1 MSPNNKA
8 EDFMTKNPETVSP
21 DAVLEDILL
30 KMKERRRDGLL
41 VVKGKSLV
49 GILFYV
55 DTLLQSPKTKVNEI
69 MEKKVV
75 AVPPEMDMQGVAR
88 LMFRRGFSRLPV
100 VDKQGKLLG
109 LLRNYDVIRASIE
122 RVTPRKI
129 ETTKKMISA
138 IHKVGI
144 STKIEEI
151 KIQTLIPTQLKVYLD
166 ELRAREYELQK
177 GLAEPILII
186 RNGSREILVDGH
198 HRVVAAGN
206 LKIEKM
212 KAYVITLDKEVSLGL
227 EKNAEKQGLK
237 NPKDI
242 EVVDGYS
249 PYTLPLV
256 LENGEVKK
264 LV

>member
-1 MSPNNKA
+1 
-8 EDFMTKNPETVSP
+8 MTKNPETISP
-21 DAVLEDILL
+21 DAVLEEILP

-41 VVKGKSLV
+41 VVKGKNLV

-55 DTLLQSPKTKVNEI
+55 DTLLQSPKTKVSEV

-100 VDKQGKLLG
+100 VDEKGKLLG

-129 ETTKKMISA
+129 ETTKKMISSV
-138 IHKVGI
+138 H
-144 STKIEEI
+144 KIEISIKKDEI
-151 KIQTLIPTQLKVYLD
+151 KIETLLPTQSKVYLD

-198 HRVVAAGN
+198 HRVVAATN
-206 LKIEKM
+206 LGIKTM
-212 KAYVITLDKEVSLGL
+212 KAHVIIPDKEISLGL
-227 EKNAEKQGLK
+227 EKSAAKQGLK
-237 NPKDI
+237 SAKDI
-242 EVVDGYS
+242 EIVDGYS
-249 PYTLPLV
+249 PYALPLV
-256 LENGEVKK
+256 LEDGEVKK